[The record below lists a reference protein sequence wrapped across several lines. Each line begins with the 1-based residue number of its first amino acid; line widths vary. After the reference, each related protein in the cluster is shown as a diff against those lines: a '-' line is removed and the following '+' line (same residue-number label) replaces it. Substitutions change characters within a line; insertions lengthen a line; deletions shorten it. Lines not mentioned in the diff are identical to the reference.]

1 MGSRARPRSLA
12 NPLLLVAVAV
22 ALALQ
27 FAGIF
32 LSPLRAL
39 LDTEPLPP
47 AAFLLAA
54 GLACAGYGAMRL
66 AAGRG
71 R

>member
-1 MGSRARPRSLA
+1 M
-12 NPLLLVAVAV
+12 AVAV